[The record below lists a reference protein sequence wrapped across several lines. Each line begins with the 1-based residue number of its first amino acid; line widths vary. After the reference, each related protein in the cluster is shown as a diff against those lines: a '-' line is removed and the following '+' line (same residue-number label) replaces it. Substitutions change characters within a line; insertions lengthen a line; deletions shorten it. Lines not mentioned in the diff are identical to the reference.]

1 MSQQK
6 VLEYLKEKGEVIYKD
21 MQVEGVERKALSGIL
36 KRLYDAGLIVR
47 KEVREQ
53 NRKYLLYSAGPE
65 SVEPD
70 YSKILRN
77 LPRNVN
83 GESYVS
89 ER

>member
-1 MSQQK
+1 MTSQQK

-21 MQVEGVERKALSGIL
+21 IDVEGVNRKALSGIL
-36 KRLYDAGLIVR
+36 KRLYDAGLIVK

-70 YSKILRN
+70 YSYILRN
-77 LPRNVN
+77 LPRHIDYGY
-83 GESYVS
+83 GESP
-89 ER
+89 

>member
-1 MSQQK
+1 MTSQQK

-21 MQVEGVERKALSGIL
+21 IDVEGVNRKALSGIL
-36 KRLYDAGLIVR
+36 KRLYDAGLIVK

-70 YSKILRN
+70 YSYILRN
-77 LPRNVN
+77 LPRHIDYGY
-83 GESYVS
+83 GESS
-89 ER
+89 